1 MIRIKSLVGHSQVD
15 TACHCLGSLL
25 KHCQDDIK
33 FTIHDDGTL
42 TPQDLDKLNEV
53 LNNPIFI
60 DRKTADEHVLPIL
73 QNFPACMKYRKDYTM
88 GLKLFDIYLLHDNT
102 EPLLFCDSDVLFL
115 RPFKFPPP
123 VEKGMAVFMQDSQHA
138 ISLRAWDIKP
148 FGPFEIVSR
157 VNTGLINI
165 FATDYD
171 LAEVEGI
178 FSNPKLEFIFRQRY
192 HWIEQ
197 TVLAMLATRLS
208 TYLYSPSQITMATA
222 HMKDV
227 AEDQVAI
234 HFVSSYRGNLYKYL
248 DYQVENSE
256 KDFVVLKLQKAPKA
270 LAFDVLLNDVKKR
283 IKRR

>member
-42 TPQDLDKLNEV
+42 TLQDLDQLSEI

-60 DRKTADEHVLPIL
+60 DRKTADERVLPIL
-73 QNFPACMKYRKDYTM
+73 QKFPACMKYRKDYTM
-88 GLKLFDIYLLHDNT
+88 GLKLFDIYLLHDST
-102 EPLLFCDSDVLFL
+102 DPLLFCDSDVLFL

-123 VEKGMAVFMQDSQHA
+123 IEKGMAVFMQDSQHA

-157 VNTGLINI
+157 ANTGLINI
-165 FATDYD
+165 FATSFD
-171 LAEVEGI
+171 LDEVEGI
-178 FSNPKLEFIFRQRY
+178 FRNPKLEFIFRQRY

-197 TVLAMLATRLS
+197 TVLAMLAVRLS
-208 TYLYSPSQITMATA
+208 TYLYNPSQITMATE

-227 AEDQVAI
+227 VTEQVAI
-234 HFVSSYRGNLYKYL
+234 HFVSSYRGRLSQYL
-248 DYQVENSE
+248 DYQAERSDE
-256 KDFVVLKLQKAPKA
+256 EFVLLELHKAPKA
-270 LAFDVLLNDVKKR
+270 SALDVLINDVKKR